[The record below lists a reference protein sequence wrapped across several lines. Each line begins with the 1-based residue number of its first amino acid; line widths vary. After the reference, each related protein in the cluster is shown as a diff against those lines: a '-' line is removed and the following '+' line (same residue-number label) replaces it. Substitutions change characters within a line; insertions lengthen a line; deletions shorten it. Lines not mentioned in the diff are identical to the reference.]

1 MLPVTRVDRARDA
14 LGAHTHADG
23 APFAPRNAVE
33 RGMYAMYDAGRMHG
47 LPVGVQVVGARLE
60 EEKVLAG
67 MRVIEKALADAGR
80 GFVAKQLP

>member
-1 MLPVTRVDRARDA
+1 MNDVGRAVHG
-14 LGAHTHADG
+14 L
-23 APFAPRNAVE
+23 
-33 RGMYAMYDAGRMHG
+33 YDAAAMHG
-47 LPVGVQVVGARLE
+47 LPLAVQVVGGRFE

>member
-1 MLPVTRVDRARDA
+1 
-14 LGAHTHADG
+14 
-23 APFAPRNAVE
+23 
-33 RGMYAMYDAGRMHG
+33 MHG
-47 LPVGVQVVGARLE
+47 LPLAVQVVGGRFE